1 MELTNKSQTKDKYIM
16 MTTKTDYKNVVK
28 EVKGMIKY
36 VYPDWEE
43 DERQEYQRN
52 NTPII
57 YSNVSS
63 YSQVLMVI
71 YMFYGPN
78 FR

>member
-16 MTTKTDYKNVVK
+16 MTTETDYKNAVK

>member
-16 MTTKTDYKNVVK
+16 MTTETDYKNAVK

-57 YSNVSS
+57 YSNVLS